1 MTTKRGWSDAG
12 LSTMGDDPALWTVA
26 DAAALLGPP
35 ELSTAQV
42 RQLVQLAH
50 ILPVGRRRAAR
61 TGRYARVYRATDL
74 IQAYESLYRLHTR
87 TAAP

>member
-1 MTTKRGWSDAG
+1 MATKRGWSDAG
-12 LSTMGDDPALWTVA
+12 LRTVGDDPELWTVA
-26 DAAALLGPP
+26 DAAGLLGPP

-50 ILPVGRRRAAR
+50 IPPVGRRKAAR
-61 TGRYARVYRATDL
+61 TGRYARVFRAADL
-74 IQAYESLYRLHTR
+74 IQAYESLYRLQTQ